1 MKTTRPFFLALAS
14 LICLAGCDPFTLTA
28 LGVGA
33 GAGVS
38 HTMNGYTYR
47 TFSEPLPRVKRATLV
62 ALNKMAIKVESTEKT
77 DKGETIHGRT
87 ADRSIEV
94 ELDVISANATR
105 IRSVAKKNI
114 LMMDQATAAEVISQT
129 QRALG
134 V

>member
-1 MKTTRPFFLALAS
+1 MK
-14 LICLAGCDPFTLTA
+14 LINQIPLLFAPLIFLAGCDPFTLTA

-47 TFSEPLPRVKRATLV
+47 TFSEPLPKVKRATLV
-62 ALNKMAIKVESTEKT
+62 ALNKMAIKIESTEKT

-87 ADRSIEV
+87 PDRTIEV
-94 ELDVISANATR
+94 ELDVISTNATR
-105 IRSVAKKNI
+105 IRSIAKKNI
-114 LMMDQATAAEVISQT
+114 LMMDQATASEVISQT

-134 V
+134 G